1 MTTTVT
7 ISGLPYYEPDFNAD
21 GSLNDATGDGDGG
34 LPAAVAAGGITDLF
48 VMSHGWNNSVTSA
61 RQLYTAMFSLIADQL
76 GSHTEGVAV
85 AGINWPSVLLPDDD
99 PDNAPPVPSTGAQL
113 AAALA
118 PRFPGQA
125 EQLKTLGEL
134 LDEKPQQ
141 SAKLIEFHTLAAGL
155 ATTKPQSE
163 EDSGESSI
171 VNSDPLAVFGQA
183 AAMAPKST
191 SSAQGLGNPFAGLWS
206 GAREILRTM
215 SYYEMKNRAGVIGE
229 RGLGPLLASLSG
241 PDGAP
246 RIHLIGHSFGARLVS
261 YALAGLPKTGTSPVK
276 SLTLIQGAFSH
287 FTFNRKLLFDPGR
300 GPGGLAG
307 LEERVD
313 GPLLTT
319 YSSADRAVGW
329 WYPAAS
335 MLARQDS
342 QAGQDLWFRWGAMG
356 HDGYQQDP
364 AATALELSEAGKPY
378 DFQRGHFYRLD
389 ANKVIDDASQSEFSG
404 AHSDIKHP
412 EVAWAIVSAARAT

>member
-76 GSHTEGVAV
+76 GGHTDGVAV

-99 PDNAPPVPSTGAQL
+99 PDSAPPVPSTGAEL

-125 EQLKTLGEL
+125 EQLKTMGEL

-141 SAKLIEFHTLAAGL
+141 AAKLIEFHTLASGL
-155 ATTKPQSE
+155 VTTKPQSE

-171 VNSDPLAVFGQA
+171 VDSDPLAVFGQA

-191 SSAQGLGNPFAGLWS
+191 SAAQGLGNPFTALWS

-241 PDGAP
+241 PGGAP

-313 GPLLTT
+313 GPLLAT
-319 YSSADRAVGW
+319 YSAADRAVGW

-364 AATALELSEAGKPY
+364 SATTLELSEAGKPY
-378 DFQRGHFYRLD
+378 DFRRGQFYRLD

-404 AHSDIKHP
+404 AHSDIQHP

>member
-1 MTTTVT
+1 MTT
-7 ISGLPYYEPDFNAD
+7 IKGLPYYEPDFNAD

-34 LPAAVAAGGITDLF
+34 LPAAVANGGITDLF
-48 VMSHGWNNSVTSA
+48 LMSHGWNNSVVSA
-61 RQLYTAMFSLIADQL
+61 RQLYTAIFSLIADQL
-76 GSHTEGVAV
+76 GADTAGVAV
-85 AGINWPSVLLPDDD
+85 AGINWPSVLLPDDS
-99 PDNAPPVPSTGAQL
+99 PDSAPPVPSTGAEL

-118 PRFPGQA
+118 PGFPGQDA
-125 EQLKTLGEL
+125 QLKKMGEL

-141 SAKLIEFHTLAAGL
+141 SAKLIEFHTLASGL
-155 ATTKPQSE
+155 VTTAAQAQ
-163 EDSGESSI
+163 EDSGESDI
-171 VNSDPLAVFGQA
+171 VTSDPLAVFGQA

-191 SSAQGLGNPFAGLWS
+191 SAAQGLGNPFAALWS

-215 SYYEMKNRAGVIGE
+215 SYYEMKNRAGVIGQH
-229 RGLGPLLASLSG
+229 GLGPLLGTLSG
-241 PDGAP
+241 PGGPP

-261 YALAGLPKTGTSPVK
+261 YALAGLPAAGTSPVK

-287 FTFNRKLLFDPGR
+287 FTFNRQLLFDPGR

-313 GPLLTT
+313 GPLLSTFT
-319 YSSADRAVGW
+319 AADRAVGW

-335 MLARQDS
+335 MLARQDA
-342 QAGQDLWFRWGAMG
+342 QAGQDPWFRWGAMG

-364 AATALELSEAGKPY
+364 AATTLELADAGKPY
-378 DFQRGHFYRLD
+378 DFQRGRFYRLD
-389 ANKVIDDASQSEFSG
+389 ANKIIADASQSAFSG

-412 EVAWAIVSAARAT
+412 EVAWAIVSAARTTQN

>member
-48 VMSHGWNNSVTSA
+48 VMSHGWNNSVSSA

-76 GSHTEGVAV
+76 DGHTDGVAV
-85 AGINWPSVLLPDDD
+85 VGINWPSVLLPDDD
-99 PDNAPPVPSTGAQL
+99 PDSAPPVPSTGAEL

-125 EQLKTLGEL
+125 EQLKTMGEL

-141 SAKLIEFHTLAAGL
+141 SAKLIEFHTLASGL
-155 ATTKPQSE
+155 VTTKPQSE

-171 VNSDPLAVFGQA
+171 VDSDPLAVFGQA

-191 SSAQGLGNPFAGLWS
+191 SAAQGLGNPFAGLWS

-229 RGLGPLLASLSG
+229 RGLGPLMASLSG

-319 YSSADRAVGW
+319 YTAADRAVGW

>member
-1 MTTTVT
+1 MTT
-7 ISGLPYYEPDFNAD
+7 IKGLPYYEPDFNAD

-34 LPAAVAAGGITDLF
+34 LPAAVADGGITDLF
-48 VMSHGWNNSVTSA
+48 LMSHGWNNSVASA

-76 GSHTEGVAV
+76 GADTAGVAV
-85 AGINWPSVLLPDDD
+85 AGINWPSVLLPDDS
-99 PDNAPPVPSTGAQL
+99 PDSAPPVPSTGAEL
-113 AAALA
+113 TAALA
-118 PRFPGQA
+118 PGFPGQDA
-125 EQLKTLGEL
+125 QLKKMGEL

-155 ATTKPQSE
+155 VTTAAQSP
-163 EDSGESSI
+163 EDSGESDI
-171 VNSDPLAVFGQA
+171 VTGDPLAVFGQA

-191 SSAQGLGNPFAGLWS
+191 GAAQGLGNPFAALWS

-215 SYYEMKNRAGVIGE
+215 SYYEMKNRAGVIGQH
-229 RGLGPLLASLSG
+229 GLGPLLGTLSG
-241 PDGAP
+241 PGGPP

-261 YALAGLPKTGTSPVK
+261 YALAGLPAAGTCPVK

-287 FTFNRKLLFDPGR
+287 FTFNRQLLFDPGR

-307 LEERVD
+307 LEARVD
-313 GPLLTT
+313 GPLLSTFT
-319 YSSADRAVGW
+319 AADRAVGW

-335 MLARQDS
+335 MLARQDA
-342 QAGQDLWFRWGAMG
+342 QAGQDPWFRWGAMG

-364 AATALELSEAGKPY
+364 AATTLELADAGKPY
-378 DFQRGHFYRLD
+378 DFQRGQFYRLD
-389 ANKVIDDASQSEFSG
+389 ANKIIADASQSAFSG

-412 EVAWAIVSAARAT
+412 EVAWAIVSAARATQN

>member
-48 VMSHGWNNSVTSA
+48 VMSHGWNNSVSSA

-76 GSHTEGVAV
+76 GGHTDGVAV
-85 AGINWPSVLLPDDD
+85 VGINWPSVLLPDDD
-99 PDNAPPVPSTGAQL
+99 PDSAPPVPSTGAEL

-125 EQLKTLGEL
+125 EQLKTMGEL

-141 SAKLIEFHTLAAGL
+141 SAKLIEFHTLASGL
-155 ATTKPQSE
+155 VTTKPQSQ

-171 VNSDPLAVFGQA
+171 VDSDPLAVFGQA

-191 SSAQGLGNPFAGLWS
+191 SAAQGLGNPFAGLWS

-287 FTFNRKLLFDPGR
+287 FTFNRKLVFDPGR

-313 GPLLTT
+313 GPLLAT
-319 YSSADRAVGW
+319 YTAADRAVGW

>member
-1 MTTTVT
+1 MTT
-7 ISGLPYYEPDFNAD
+7 IKGLPYYEPDFNAD
-21 GSLNDATGDGDGG
+21 GSLNDATGDGG

-48 VMSHGWNNSVTSA
+48 VMSHGWNNSVSSA

-76 GSHTEGVAV
+76 GGHTDGVAV
-85 AGINWPSVLLPDDD
+85 VGINWPSVLLPDDD
-99 PDNAPPVPSTGAQL
+99 PDSAPPVPSTGAQL

-125 EQLKTLGEL
+125 EQLKTMGEL

-155 ATTKPQSE
+155 VTTKPQSE

-191 SSAQGLGNPFAGLWS
+191 SAAQGLGNPFAGLWS

-319 YSSADRAVGW
+319 YTAADRAVGW